1 VISEIR
7 PGAEIGGY
15 RIESLIARGGM
26 GLVFRATDL
35 ELGRTAAV
43 KVLAPELAEDE
54 QFRNRFLRESRLAAA
69 IDHPHVLPV
78 YRAGEAE
85 GVLYIAMRYVD
96 GTDLASLFA
105 REAPLPPET
114 VLLLV
119 SQIAAALDA
128 AHERGLVHR
137 DVKPGNVLVDRQRE
151 LLHCYLTDFGLTKRL
166 AAASAATEV
175 GQFVGSVAYA
185 APERVTGAAADGR
198 ADLYSLGCVAFE
210 ALTGEPPFARDTDFR
225 VLWAHVNDE
234 PRQLAELRPELPA
247 AVGGAL
253 ARALAKSPADRQPTC
268 GAFAHELSAGLGGAG
283 GLAAPAPS
291 PRRRRARRPLV
302 AAAAA
307 ALVAV
312 AVLGAA
318 LLAARGD
325 ASDSTADV
333 INERVLAGVRPANRR
348 MSDSIDRAPS
358 VRVLRAPAERLLEA
372 VVRAQGAA
380 GVVELPGRDEQARE
394 LVQLALVNHYGYAR
408 QVEAAADGLDRYRLG
423 ALAAVSRSTREAYAA
438 LLRAVPGLETPT
450 AATFAS
456 ANELARFIPRP
467 ASPPA
472 PPSAPPPPPSG
483 GGCPTCAP
491 PVFPPPPPPAPTHP
505 QPPAPARLPRPA
517 TEKRLVALRPA
528 VDLDR
533 LVADVQAGEISL
545 GGAADRIRNDVLRLA
560 GLKAEA
566 ALLNPAPS
574 YAGATLLLESW
585 IDAALRDVLA
595 VQNWLAATRFDDPGA
610 GAFLQQHERRSE
622 AARTARRAFLDEY
635 ERVSGA

>member
-7 PGAEIGGY
+7 PGVEIGGY
-15 RIESLIARGGM
+15 RIEALIARGGM

-43 KVLAPELAEDE
+43 KVLAPELAADE

-78 YRAGEAE
+78 YRAGEVE

-114 VLLLV
+114 VSVLV

-166 AAASAATEV
+166 AAASASTEV
-175 GQFVGSVAYA
+175 GHFVGSVAYA

-210 ALTGEPPFARDTDFR
+210 ALTGEPPFPRDTDFR
-225 VLWAHVNDE
+225 VLWAHVNDD
-234 PRQLAELRPELPA
+234 PRQLAELRPELPSA
-247 AVGGAL
+247 ADDAV

-283 GLAAPAPS
+283 VLAAPAPRQ
-291 PRRRRARRPLV
+291 RRRLPRWALV
-302 AAAAA
+302 GAAAA
-307 ALVAV
+307 ALVVV
-312 AVLGAA
+312 AVVGAA
-318 LLAARGD
+318 LFAAQGD
-325 ASDSTADV
+325 ASDSTAEI

-348 MSDSIDRAPS
+348 MSDSIDRASS
-358 VRVLRAPAERLLEA
+358 VSVLHAPAERLLEA

-450 AATFAS
+450 ASTFAS
-456 ANELARFIPRP
+456 ADELARFITRA
-467 ASPPA
+467 ASPP
-472 PPSAPPPPPSG
+472 APPPPPSG

-491 PVFPPPPPPAPTHP
+491 PPPSPPPPPEPVPTHR

-528 VDLDR
+528 VDLDP

-545 GGAADRIRNDVLRLA
+545 ADAADRVRDDVLRLA

-566 ALLNPAPS
+566 ALLNPAQP
-574 YAGATLLLESW
+574 YAQATLLLESW

-595 VQNWLAATRFDDPGA
+595 VQSWLAATRFDDPGA
-610 GAFLQQHERRSE
+610 GVFLRQHEHRAETTS
-622 AARTARRAFLDEY
+622 AARKAFLDEY
-635 ERVSGA
+635 ERVSGG